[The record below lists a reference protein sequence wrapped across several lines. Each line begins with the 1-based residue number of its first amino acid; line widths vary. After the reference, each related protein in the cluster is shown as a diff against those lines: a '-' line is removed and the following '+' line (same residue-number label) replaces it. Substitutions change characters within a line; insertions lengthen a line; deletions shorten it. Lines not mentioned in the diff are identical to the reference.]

1 LIGWCKIVIRR
12 KEEMSYFDEE
22 YDYDTLANDADY
34 IDEYDDEY
42 YNQEYVD
49 DGLEAWENYYHN
61 IADEIE

>member
-1 LIGWCKIVIRR
+1 
-12 KEEMSYFDEE
+12 MSYFDEE

-34 IDEYDDEY
+34 IDEYDDDDEY

-49 DGLEAWENYYHN
+49 DGLESWENYYHN